1 MGHAGFRVSFPS
13 PTGQECVIYIDPWLA
28 NPKLPSDYEGKVP
41 EDANLV
47 LVTHGHFD
55 HSTSAPD
62 IIKASKKENAKAVS
76 NFEICLFYQKNYGLA
91 ETQVE
96 MMNKGGTIDYGYCK
110 VSMVS
115 ADHSSCCMGPDGHIN
130 VGGEP
135 CGFVLHVPHLNARIY
150 HGGDTNVFGDMKIIE
165 DLHHPNVLLIPIGDR
180 FTMGPEGAAYA
191 CERFFK
197 SAKFIVPMHYGTF
210 PLLTGTFEAFKSE
223 LSKQGVNASLLV
235 ETPNHKD
242 S

>member
-1 MGHAGFRVSFPS
+1 MGHAGFRISFPS

-76 NFEICLFYQKNYGLA
+76 NFEICLFYQKNSGLA

-165 DLHHPNVLLIPIGDR
+165 DLHHPKC
-180 FTMGPEGAAYA
+180 FTS
-191 CERFFK
+191 C
-197 SAKFIVPMHYGTF
+197 
-210 PLLTGTFEAFKSE
+210 
-223 LSKQGVNASLLV
+223 
-235 ETPNHKD
+235 
-242 S
+242 